1 MSEPVT
7 DRNRALTDEDP
18 DQLPPFAE
26 QVAQQL
32 GGWRGMTEAAIPV
45 IVFVLTNI
53 VLGFWFPAEE
63 SRIALK
69 SAIGASAA
77 VAIMVAI
84 VRLAQKRPVRFA
96 LNGLFGIGL
105 GAWMAWDSGKEV
117 DFYLPGI
124 WITMGQI
131 VVLLGSIALRHPM
144 VGWFWSVIANGG
156 RNDWREDA
164 RLVRVFSQ
172 LTALWAVV
180 FSIKVVV
187 QGGLWMTEQGTAL
200 GIARIVMGT
209 PLFAL
214 LVVISFGVVRR
225 VRREQPQPA

>member
-1 MSEPVT
+1 MSEPVS
-7 DRNRALTDEDP
+7 DRDRALTKDDP
-18 DQLPPFAE
+18 EELPPFAE

-63 SRIALK
+63 SRIALQ

-77 VAIMVAI
+77 VAIVVAV

-96 LNGLFGIGL
+96 LNGLFGIAL

-144 VGWFWSVIANGG
+144 VGWFWAVIANGG
-156 RNDWREDA
+156 RNDWRGDD
-164 RLVRVFSQ
+164 RLVRAFSL
-172 LTALWAVV
+172 LTALWAAV
-180 FSIKVVV
+180 FAIKVVV
-187 QGGLWMTEQGTAL
+187 QGWLWMAEQGTAL
-200 GIARIVMGT
+200 GIARIAMGT

-225 VRREQPQPA
+225 VRREEPRPA